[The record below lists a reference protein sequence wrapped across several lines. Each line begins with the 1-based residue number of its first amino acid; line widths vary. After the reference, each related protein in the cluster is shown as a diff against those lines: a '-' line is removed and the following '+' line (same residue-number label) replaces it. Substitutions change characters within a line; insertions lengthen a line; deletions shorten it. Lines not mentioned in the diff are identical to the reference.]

1 MAKTPKAGAASKRL
15 AELLI
20 DLAINDEFRE
30 WFNRDRA
37 AAIAS
42 RKVSKAAASALMGSD
57 SAQLKE
63 LLLNNQ
69 VQQAAARKA
78 TKKVR
83 KSAKKR

>member
-1 MAKTPKAGAASKRL
+1 MAKTKAGTRSTRL

-20 DLAINDEFRE
+20 DLAIDNEFRD

-42 RKVSKAAASALMGSD
+42 RKLPKAAASAL
-57 SAQLKE
+57 
-63 LLLNNQ
+63 
-69 VQQAAARKA
+69 RKA

-83 KSAKKR
+83 KTAKKR

>member
-1 MAKTPKAGAASKRL
+1 
-15 AELLI
+15 
-20 DLAINDEFRE
+20 
-30 WFNRDRA
+30 
-37 AAIAS
+37 
-42 RKVSKAAASALMGSD
+42 MGSD